1 MNRQINSASRL
12 HQYLMGAHWNGD
24 ALIGPDPGIRIN
36 YRIGRFVKSYLR
48 AFAWNDGLYYVQGQ
62 GYWIL
67 ANWLLHAQSG
77 DPGYREV
84 ALACSRNMLQQQG
97 VEGEWEYP
105 NPEWRGRI
113 ATAEGTWASIALIE
127 SYRQT
132 QDSTFLDGVM
142 RWNQFLTDRIG
153 FQDTKL
159 SGDESQ
165 LAVNYF
171 AGRTGTPVP
180 NNTAFVLRFFA
191 ELYSVTG
198 DESIL
203 KKNDAL
209 LSFLGEVQKDSG
221 ELPYTVAARSGK
233 PGKDHFQCYQY
244 NAFQCLD
251 LQRFYILTLDSQA
264 LALVKKLLNFLA
276 TGLAGDGHAL
286 YECGSRY
293 RAVTYHA
300 AVLGAAF
307 AGARPIGIPGYDNL
321 STRAFQ
327 YTLKLQRSDGGFPY
341 SQRDYF
347 VLHDRRSYPRYLAM
361 ILYHLLSSG
370 VESDKLTKFATIQS
384 TETPCESP

>member
-84 ALACSRNMLQQQG
+84 ALACSRYMLQQQG

-171 AGRTGTPVP
+171 AGRTGEPEP
-180 NNTAFVLRFFA
+180 RMFFFV
-191 ELYSVTG
+191 
-198 DESIL
+198 
-203 KKNDAL
+203 N
-209 LSFLGEVQKDSG
+209 
-221 ELPYTVAARSGK
+221 
-233 PGKDHFQCYQY
+233 
-244 NAFQCLD
+244 
-251 LQRFYILTLDSQA
+251 
-264 LALVKKLLNFLA
+264 
-276 TGLAGDGHAL
+276 
-286 YECGSRY
+286 SR
-293 RAVTYHA
+293 
-300 AVLGAAF
+300 
-307 AGARPIGIPGYDNL
+307 
-321 STRAFQ
+321 
-327 YTLKLQRSDGGFPY
+327 
-341 SQRDYF
+341 
-347 VLHDRRSYPRYLAM
+347 
-361 ILYHLLSSG
+361 
-370 VESDKLTKFATIQS
+370 
-384 TETPCESP
+384 